1 MEEIVQK
8 LKYLEYPFT
17 IKDLKLFYES
27 INSPT
32 QIRYNAMEWLFSLM
46 DKESIESLLTNNY
59 TQEEKIILLFQLFNL
74 DETKDNILGYSTEIN
89 NTKTFINLLNFVIKY
104 INIKN
109 NKNIFNQELEL
120 ANKLIDVIDKNKVDL
135 FKKNIRLFIN
145 DINNHNANN
154 DINNKINVKKIND
167 DINNCK
173 LLIEKVE
180 KKLEKLNNI
189 EINEESIGETNIYD
203 KLEFKKCLN
212 IFEKN
217 LDEFLVDFNNF
228 YEKELKYL
236 EYPFTIQDMKLFYES
251 INSPTQIRYNAI
263 EWLFSLMDKESIE
276 QLLTN
281 NYTQEEKIIL
291 LFQLFN
297 LDETK
302 DDILGYS
309 TEINNTKTFINLLN
323 FTIKYINIKNNKN
336 IFNQEL
342 ELANKLIDVIDKNKI
357 DLFKKNIRLFINDIN
372 NHNINNNIDN
382 KINVKK
388 INDDINNCK
397 LLIEKVEKKLEKLNQ
412 IELNEENIEEKN
424 IYDKLEF
431 KKCLII
437 FEKNLDEFLIDF
449 NNYYEKELKY
459 INPDNIS
466 HLDERN
472 TELLNQYK
480 KIENVASILEEM
492 FSIHNKIIKN

>member
-1 MEEIVQK
+1 MEEIIQK
-8 LKYLEYPFT
+8 
-17 IKDLKLFYES
+17 
-27 INSPT
+27 
-32 QIRYNAMEWLFSLM
+32 
-46 DKESIESLLTNNY
+46 
-59 TQEEKIILLFQLFNL
+59 
-74 DETKDNILGYSTEIN
+74 
-89 NTKTFINLLNFVIKY
+89 
-104 INIKN
+104 
-109 NKNIFNQELEL
+109 
-120 ANKLIDVIDKNKVDL
+120 
-135 FKKNIRLFIN
+135 
-145 DINNHNANN
+145 
-154 DINNKINVKKIND
+154 
-167 DINNCK
+167 
-173 LLIEKVE
+173 
-180 KKLEKLNNI
+180 
-189 EINEESIGETNIYD
+189 
-203 KLEFKKCLN
+203 
-212 IFEKN
+212 
-217 LDEFLVDFNNF
+217 
-228 YEKELKYL
+228 LKYL

-302 DDILGYS
+302 DNILGYS

-342 ELANKLIDVIDKNKI
+342 ELANKFIDVIDKNKI

-492 FSIHNKIIKN
+492 FSLHNKIIKN

>member
-1 MEEIVQK
+1 MDEIIQK
-8 LKYLEYPFT
+8 
-17 IKDLKLFYES
+17 
-27 INSPT
+27 
-32 QIRYNAMEWLFSLM
+32 
-46 DKESIESLLTNNY
+46 
-59 TQEEKIILLFQLFNL
+59 
-74 DETKDNILGYSTEIN
+74 
-89 NTKTFINLLNFVIKY
+89 
-104 INIKN
+104 
-109 NKNIFNQELEL
+109 
-120 ANKLIDVIDKNKVDL
+120 
-135 FKKNIRLFIN
+135 
-145 DINNHNANN
+145 
-154 DINNKINVKKIND
+154 
-167 DINNCK
+167 
-173 LLIEKVE
+173 
-180 KKLEKLNNI
+180 
-189 EINEESIGETNIYD
+189 
-203 KLEFKKCLN
+203 
-212 IFEKN
+212 
-217 LDEFLVDFNNF
+217 
-228 YEKELKYL
+228 LKYL

-302 DDILGYS
+302 DNILGYS

-492 FSIHNKIIKN
+492 FSMHNKIIKN

>member
-1 MEEIVQK
+1 MEEIVLK
-8 LKYLEYPFT
+8 LKYLEYPF
-17 IKDLKLFYES
+17 
-27 INSPT
+27 
-32 QIRYNAMEWLFSLM
+32 
-46 DKESIESLLTNNY
+46 
-59 TQEEKIILLFQLFNL
+59 
-74 DETKDNILGYSTEIN
+74 NIS
-89 NTKTFINLLNFVIKY
+89 
-104 INIKN
+104 
-109 NKNIFNQELEL
+109 
-120 ANKLIDVIDKNKVDL
+120 
-135 FKKNIRLFIN
+135 
-145 DINNHNANN
+145 
-154 DINNKINVKKIND
+154 
-167 DINNCK
+167 
-173 LLIEKVE
+173 
-180 KKLEKLNNI
+180 
-189 EINEESIGETNIYD
+189 
-203 KLEFKKCLN
+203 
-212 IFEKN
+212 
-217 LDEFLVDFNNF
+217 
-228 YEKELKYL
+228 
-236 EYPFTIQDMKLFYES
+236 DMKLFYES

-302 DDILGYS
+302 DNILGYS

>member
-1 MEEIVQK
+1 MDEIVLK

-17 IKDLKLFYES
+17 IKDM
-27 INSPT
+27 N
-32 QIRYNAMEWLFSLM
+32 
-46 DKESIESLLTNNY
+46 
-59 TQEEKIILLFQLFNL
+59 
-74 DETKDNILGYSTEIN
+74 
-89 NTKTFINLLNFVIKY
+89 
-104 INIKN
+104 
-109 NKNIFNQELEL
+109 
-120 ANKLIDVIDKNKVDL
+120 
-135 FKKNIRLFIN
+135 
-145 DINNHNANN
+145 
-154 DINNKINVKKIND
+154 
-167 DINNCK
+167 
-173 LLIEKVE
+173 
-180 KKLEKLNNI
+180 
-189 EINEESIGETNIYD
+189 
-203 KLEFKKCLN
+203 
-212 IFEKN
+212 
-217 LDEFLVDFNNF
+217 
-228 YEKELKYL
+228 
-236 EYPFTIQDMKLFYES
+236 LFYES

-263 EWLFSLMDKESIE
+263 EWLFSLMEKDNLEV
-276 QLLTN
+276 LLN
-281 NYTQEEKIIL
+281 SEIKLSQEEKIVL
-291 LFQLFN
+291 LFQIFN

-302 DDILGYS
+302 DNILGYS

>member
-228 YEKELKYL
+228 YEKELKY
-236 EYPFTIQDMKLFYES
+236 
-251 INSPTQIRYNAI
+251 
-263 EWLFSLMDKESIE
+263 
-276 QLLTN
+276 
-281 NYTQEEKIIL
+281 
-291 LFQLFN
+291 
-297 LDETK
+297 
-302 DDILGYS
+302 
-309 TEINNTKTFINLLN
+309 
-323 FTIKYINIKNNKN
+323 
-336 IFNQEL
+336 
-342 ELANKLIDVIDKNKI
+342 
-357 DLFKKNIRLFINDIN
+357 
-372 NHNINNNIDN
+372 
-382 KINVKK
+382 
-388 INDDINNCK
+388 
-397 LLIEKVEKKLEKLNQ
+397 
-412 IELNEENIEEKN
+412 
-424 IYDKLEF
+424 
-431 KKCLII
+431 
-437 FEKNLDEFLIDF
+437 
-449 NNYYEKELKY
+449 

-466 HLDERN
+466 HLDEKN
-472 TELLNQYK
+472 TELLNQYQ

-492 FSIHNKIIKN
+492 FSIHNKIIK

>member
-8 LKYLEYPFT
+8 FKYLEYPFT

-228 YEKELKYL
+228 YEKELKY
-236 EYPFTIQDMKLFYES
+236 
-251 INSPTQIRYNAI
+251 
-263 EWLFSLMDKESIE
+263 
-276 QLLTN
+276 
-281 NYTQEEKIIL
+281 
-291 LFQLFN
+291 
-297 LDETK
+297 
-302 DDILGYS
+302 
-309 TEINNTKTFINLLN
+309 
-323 FTIKYINIKNNKN
+323 
-336 IFNQEL
+336 
-342 ELANKLIDVIDKNKI
+342 
-357 DLFKKNIRLFINDIN
+357 
-372 NHNINNNIDN
+372 
-382 KINVKK
+382 
-388 INDDINNCK
+388 
-397 LLIEKVEKKLEKLNQ
+397 
-412 IELNEENIEEKN
+412 
-424 IYDKLEF
+424 
-431 KKCLII
+431 
-437 FEKNLDEFLIDF
+437 
-449 NNYYEKELKY
+449 

-466 HLDERN
+466 HLDEKN
-472 TELLNQYK
+472 TELLNQYQ

-492 FSIHNKIIKN
+492 FSIHNKIIK

>member
-8 LKYLEYPFT
+8 LKYLEYPFI
-17 IKDLKLFYES
+17 IKDMKLFYES

-228 YEKELKYL
+228 YEKELKY
-236 EYPFTIQDMKLFYES
+236 
-251 INSPTQIRYNAI
+251 
-263 EWLFSLMDKESIE
+263 
-276 QLLTN
+276 
-281 NYTQEEKIIL
+281 
-291 LFQLFN
+291 
-297 LDETK
+297 
-302 DDILGYS
+302 
-309 TEINNTKTFINLLN
+309 
-323 FTIKYINIKNNKN
+323 
-336 IFNQEL
+336 
-342 ELANKLIDVIDKNKI
+342 
-357 DLFKKNIRLFINDIN
+357 
-372 NHNINNNIDN
+372 
-382 KINVKK
+382 
-388 INDDINNCK
+388 
-397 LLIEKVEKKLEKLNQ
+397 
-412 IELNEENIEEKN
+412 
-424 IYDKLEF
+424 
-431 KKCLII
+431 
-437 FEKNLDEFLIDF
+437 
-449 NNYYEKELKY
+449 

-466 HLDERN
+466 HLDEKN
-472 TELLNQYK
+472 TELLNQYQ

-492 FSIHNKIIKN
+492 FSIHNKIIK

>member
-1 MEEIVQK
+1 MDEIIQK

-17 IKDLKLFYES
+17 IQDMKLFYES

-32 QIRYNAMEWLFSLM
+32 QIRYNAIEWLFSLM
-46 DKESIESLLTNNY
+46 DKESIEQLLTNNY

-228 YEKELKYL
+228 YEKEL
-236 EYPFTIQDMKLFYES
+236 
-251 INSPTQIRYNAI
+251 R
-263 EWLFSLMDKESIE
+263 
-276 QLLTN
+276 
-281 NYTQEEKIIL
+281 
-291 LFQLFN
+291 
-297 LDETK
+297 
-302 DDILGYS
+302 
-309 TEINNTKTFINLLN
+309 
-323 FTIKYINIKNNKN
+323 
-336 IFNQEL
+336 
-342 ELANKLIDVIDKNKI
+342 
-357 DLFKKNIRLFINDIN
+357 
-372 NHNINNNIDN
+372 
-382 KINVKK
+382 
-388 INDDINNCK
+388 
-397 LLIEKVEKKLEKLNQ
+397 
-412 IELNEENIEEKN
+412 
-424 IYDKLEF
+424 
-431 KKCLII
+431 
-437 FEKNLDEFLIDF
+437 
-449 NNYYEKELKY
+449 Y

-466 HLDERN
+466 HLDEKN
-472 TELLNQYK
+472 TELLNQYQ

-492 FSIHNKIIKN
+492 FSIHNKIIK

>member
-8 LKYLEYPFT
+8 LKYLKYPFT
-17 IKDLKLFYES
+17 IKDMKLFYES

-167 DINNCK
+167 DIINCK

-228 YEKELKYL
+228 YEKELKY
-236 EYPFTIQDMKLFYES
+236 
-251 INSPTQIRYNAI
+251 
-263 EWLFSLMDKESIE
+263 
-276 QLLTN
+276 
-281 NYTQEEKIIL
+281 
-291 LFQLFN
+291 
-297 LDETK
+297 
-302 DDILGYS
+302 
-309 TEINNTKTFINLLN
+309 
-323 FTIKYINIKNNKN
+323 
-336 IFNQEL
+336 
-342 ELANKLIDVIDKNKI
+342 
-357 DLFKKNIRLFINDIN
+357 
-372 NHNINNNIDN
+372 
-382 KINVKK
+382 
-388 INDDINNCK
+388 
-397 LLIEKVEKKLEKLNQ
+397 
-412 IELNEENIEEKN
+412 
-424 IYDKLEF
+424 
-431 KKCLII
+431 
-437 FEKNLDEFLIDF
+437 
-449 NNYYEKELKY
+449 

-466 HLDERN
+466 HLDEKN
-472 TELLNQYK
+472 TELLNQYQ

-492 FSIHNKIIKN
+492 FSIHNKIIK

>member
-1 MEEIVQK
+1 MEEIIQK

-17 IKDLKLFYES
+17 I
-27 INSPT
+27 
-32 QIRYNAMEWLFSLM
+32 Q
-46 DKESIESLLTNNY
+46 
-59 TQEEKIILLFQLFNL
+59 
-74 DETKDNILGYSTEIN
+74 
-89 NTKTFINLLNFVIKY
+89 
-104 INIKN
+104 
-109 NKNIFNQELEL
+109 
-120 ANKLIDVIDKNKVDL
+120 DV
-135 FKKNIRLFIN
+135 
-145 DINNHNANN
+145 
-154 DINNKINVKKIND
+154 
-167 DINNCK
+167 
-173 LLIEKVE
+173 
-180 KKLEKLNNI
+180 
-189 EINEESIGETNIYD
+189 
-203 KLEFKKCLN
+203 
-212 IFEKN
+212 
-217 LDEFLVDFNNF
+217 
-228 YEKELKYL
+228 
-236 EYPFTIQDMKLFYES
+236 KLFYES

-302 DDILGYS
+302 DNILGYS

>member
-1 MEEIVQK
+1 MDEIIQK

-17 IKDLKLFYES
+17 IQDMKLFYES

-32 QIRYNAMEWLFSLM
+32 QIRYNAIEWLFSLI
-46 DKESIESLLTNNY
+46 DKESIEQLLTNNY

-89 NTKTFINLLNFVIKY
+89 NTKTFI
-104 INIKN
+104 
-109 NKNIFNQELEL
+109 
-120 ANKLIDVIDKNKVDL
+120 
-135 FKKNIRLFIN
+135 
-145 DINNHNANN
+145 
-154 DINNKINVKKIND
+154 
-167 DINNCK
+167 
-173 LLIEKVE
+173 
-180 KKLEKLNNI
+180 
-189 EINEESIGETNIYD
+189 S
-203 KLEFKKCLN
+203 
-212 IFEKN
+212 
-217 LDEFLVDFNNF
+217 
-228 YEKELKYL
+228 
-236 EYPFTIQDMKLFYES
+236 
-251 INSPTQIRYNAI
+251 
-263 EWLFSLMDKESIE
+263 
-276 QLLTN
+276 
-281 NYTQEEKIIL
+281 
-291 LFQLFN
+291 
-297 LDETK
+297 
-302 DDILGYS
+302 
-309 TEINNTKTFINLLN
+309 LLN

>member
-109 NKNIFNQELEL
+109 NKNISNQELEL

-228 YEKELKYL
+228 YEKELKY
-236 EYPFTIQDMKLFYES
+236 
-251 INSPTQIRYNAI
+251 
-263 EWLFSLMDKESIE
+263 
-276 QLLTN
+276 
-281 NYTQEEKIIL
+281 
-291 LFQLFN
+291 
-297 LDETK
+297 
-302 DDILGYS
+302 
-309 TEINNTKTFINLLN
+309 
-323 FTIKYINIKNNKN
+323 
-336 IFNQEL
+336 
-342 ELANKLIDVIDKNKI
+342 
-357 DLFKKNIRLFINDIN
+357 
-372 NHNINNNIDN
+372 
-382 KINVKK
+382 
-388 INDDINNCK
+388 
-397 LLIEKVEKKLEKLNQ
+397 
-412 IELNEENIEEKN
+412 
-424 IYDKLEF
+424 
-431 KKCLII
+431 
-437 FEKNLDEFLIDF
+437 
-449 NNYYEKELKY
+449 

-466 HLDERN
+466 HLDEKN
-472 TELLNQYK
+472 TELLNQYQ

-492 FSIHNKIIKN
+492 FSIHNKIIK

>member
-17 IKDLKLFYES
+17 IKDLKLFYGS

-228 YEKELKYL
+228 YEKELKY
-236 EYPFTIQDMKLFYES
+236 
-251 INSPTQIRYNAI
+251 
-263 EWLFSLMDKESIE
+263 
-276 QLLTN
+276 
-281 NYTQEEKIIL
+281 
-291 LFQLFN
+291 
-297 LDETK
+297 
-302 DDILGYS
+302 
-309 TEINNTKTFINLLN
+309 
-323 FTIKYINIKNNKN
+323 
-336 IFNQEL
+336 
-342 ELANKLIDVIDKNKI
+342 
-357 DLFKKNIRLFINDIN
+357 
-372 NHNINNNIDN
+372 
-382 KINVKK
+382 
-388 INDDINNCK
+388 
-397 LLIEKVEKKLEKLNQ
+397 
-412 IELNEENIEEKN
+412 
-424 IYDKLEF
+424 
-431 KKCLII
+431 
-437 FEKNLDEFLIDF
+437 
-449 NNYYEKELKY
+449 

-466 HLDERN
+466 HLDEKN
-472 TELLNQYK
+472 TELLNQYQ

-492 FSIHNKIIKN
+492 FSIHNKIIK

>member
-228 YEKELKYL
+228 YEKELKY
-236 EYPFTIQDMKLFYES
+236 
-251 INSPTQIRYNAI
+251 
-263 EWLFSLMDKESIE
+263 
-276 QLLTN
+276 
-281 NYTQEEKIIL
+281 
-291 LFQLFN
+291 
-297 LDETK
+297 
-302 DDILGYS
+302 
-309 TEINNTKTFINLLN
+309 
-323 FTIKYINIKNNKN
+323 
-336 IFNQEL
+336 
-342 ELANKLIDVIDKNKI
+342 
-357 DLFKKNIRLFINDIN
+357 
-372 NHNINNNIDN
+372 
-382 KINVKK
+382 
-388 INDDINNCK
+388 
-397 LLIEKVEKKLEKLNQ
+397 
-412 IELNEENIEEKN
+412 
-424 IYDKLEF
+424 
-431 KKCLII
+431 
-437 FEKNLDEFLIDF
+437 
-449 NNYYEKELKY
+449 

-466 HLDERN
+466 HLDEKN
-472 TELLNQYK
+472 TELLNQYQ

-492 FSIHNKIIKN
+492 FSIHNKIVK

>member
-1 MEEIVQK
+1 MEEIIQK

-17 IKDLKLFYES
+17 IKDMKLFYES

-120 ANKLIDVIDKNKVDL
+120 SNKLIDVIDKNKVDL

-180 KKLEKLNNI
+180 KKLEKLN
-189 EINEESIGETNIYD
+189 
-203 KLEFKKCLN
+203 
-212 IFEKN
+212 
-217 LDEFLVDFNNF
+217 
-228 YEKELKYL
+228 
-236 EYPFTIQDMKLFYES
+236 
-251 INSPTQIRYNAI
+251 
-263 EWLFSLMDKESIE
+263 
-276 QLLTN
+276 
-281 NYTQEEKIIL
+281 
-291 LFQLFN
+291 
-297 LDETK
+297 
-302 DDILGYS
+302 
-309 TEINNTKTFINLLN
+309 
-323 FTIKYINIKNNKN
+323 
-336 IFNQEL
+336 
-342 ELANKLIDVIDKNKI
+342 
-357 DLFKKNIRLFINDIN
+357 
-372 NHNINNNIDN
+372 
-382 KINVKK
+382 
-388 INDDINNCK
+388 
-397 LLIEKVEKKLEKLNQ
+397 Q

-424 IYDKLEF
+424 IYDNLEF